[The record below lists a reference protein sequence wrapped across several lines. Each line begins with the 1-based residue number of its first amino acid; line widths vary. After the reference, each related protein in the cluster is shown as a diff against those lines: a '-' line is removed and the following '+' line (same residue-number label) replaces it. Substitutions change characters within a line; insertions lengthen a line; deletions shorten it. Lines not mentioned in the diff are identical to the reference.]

1 MPDQADPDFTGKR
14 CAVCGKEIWPNCG
27 HTEGYTSEQGDET
40 LDDEDYS
47 DVADVG
53 YRGRG
58 RPRLPPEQKRRE
70 KLVVSM
76 TADELKDVMHA
87 ATDAPGGPLRVQVW
101 ARKVLLEAAAA
112 AKKEK

>member
-1 MPDQADPDFTGKR
+1 MPDKADPDFTGKR

-40 LDDEDYS
+40 LDGEDEDYS
-47 DVADVG
+47 DVTDVG

-70 KLVVSM
+70 KLVIAL
-76 TADELKDVMHA
+76 TGDELRRFMIEA
-87 ATDAPGGPLRVQVW
+87 ASAEGGPLRVQDW
-101 ARKVLLEAAAA
+101 ARRELLKLAPER
-112 AKKEK
+112 KK